1 MGVGFAGVAGAGVK
15 FAGALEPLD
24 GILLFGLFL
33 VGVADGQGGVGRDL
47 LRAQRLVIQRQ
58 CLRVFLQ
65 FSMALGHLE
74 VGLWVAVGLA
84 VGLDGQLQSVGVLV
98 NAANVPIPSADLRRG
113 DCDQFPVNLDGLVVL
128 TRVRVNPAD
137 ISVVDPQ

>member
-1 MGVGFAGVAGAGVK
+1 VGVGFAGVAGAGVK

-24 GILLFGLFL
+24 GVLLFGLFL
-33 VGVADGQGGVGRDL
+33 VGVADAQGGVGRDL
-47 LRAQRLVIQRQ
+47 LRGQRLVIQRQ
-58 CLRVFLQ
+58 CLGVFFQ

-74 VGLWVAVGLA
+74 VGLWIAVGLE
-84 VGLDGQLQSVGVLV
+84 VGLDGQLESVGVLV
-98 NAANVPIPSADLRRG
+98 NAADGSIPSAGLRRR

-137 ISVVDPQ
+137 IFSR